1 MATPALGKEYT
12 WEKRRSPGAASGKT
26 MESKKTIRIPLA
38 ADGTPLA
45 ADRRKPAQDQTTA
58 AAGPAAEAAPQ
69 AAPQEV
75 VTDEI
80 TVPVRSSIESS
91 LTFELLRRQS
101 TDDEEDEEPK
111 S

>member
-1 MATPALGKEYT
+1 
-12 WEKRRSPGAASGKT
+12 

-45 ADRRKPAQDQTTA
+45 GDRRTPDQNQVP
-58 AAGPAAEAAPQ
+58 GPIAEPAAPQ
-69 AAPQEV
+69 AAPLEV
-75 VTDEI
+75 LTDEI